1 MRHLSVHVFV
11 VNQIHKS
18 SILKTSI
25 TNEIMSYSRSAYR
38 KLILPDMVP
47 LQKICF
53 HGRGKKSAGKLLTTS
68 YAENLIFLVNIHSI
82 KPRSLREHY
91 KKSSLTGRR

>member
-1 MRHLSVHVFV
+1 MHVFV

-38 KLILPDMVP
+38 ILPDIVP
-47 LQKICF
+47 LQKICYSYVI
-53 HGRGKKSAGKLLTTS
+53 GRGKKSAGKLLTTS